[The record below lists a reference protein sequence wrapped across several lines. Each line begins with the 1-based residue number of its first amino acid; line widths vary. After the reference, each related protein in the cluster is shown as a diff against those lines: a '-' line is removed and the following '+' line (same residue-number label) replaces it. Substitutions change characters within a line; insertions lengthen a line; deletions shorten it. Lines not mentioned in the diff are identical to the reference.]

1 MGGMSLSS
9 NSKRFIASMAENNL
23 PSISVVTPSYNQAPY
38 IEDTI
43 RSVLDQNYPHLD
55 YLVMDGGSND
65 GTVDILRRY
74 EGKLRWVSEK
84 DRGQSDAI
92 NKGFARTKGDILAWM
107 NSDDIYAPGALHAA
121 AECFAKNPDVD
132 VVYGDASFID
142 ANGKRVCPCAQIEPY
157 NWKRLLYYSDF
168 IVQPAAF
175 FRRSAFEA
183 VGGVDVDLH
192 WTMDYDLWLR
202 LGRQFKFYYLPQELG
217 HFRWLGSN
225 KTGVGGRHRMAEV
238 EKVTRRQGVN
248 GLPALFRLEMVRLNI
263 QEALQ
268 ACRRREFKHI
278 GLCARSSLQNMAS
291 WRACISLLHPLT
303 WRIICTGQV
312 LRQRTA
318 GVVKVS

>member
-1 MGGMSLSS
+1 
-9 NSKRFIASMAENNL
+9 MAESL
-23 PSISVVTPSYNQAPY
+23 PSISIVTPSYNQAPY
-38 IEDTI
+38 IEATI
-43 RSVLDQNYPHLD
+43 RSVLDQNYPNVD
-55 YLVMDGGSND
+55 YLVMDGGSTD

-74 EGKLRWVSEK
+74 EGRLRWVSEK
-84 DRGQSDAI
+84 DKGQSDAI

-107 NSDDIYAPGALHAA
+107 NSDDIYAPGAFAAA
-121 AECFAKNPDVD
+121 AECFAKNPDVA
-132 VVYGDASFID
+132 VVYGNASFID
-142 ANGKRVCPCAQIEPY
+142 ANSKRVCACAQIESY

-202 LGRQFKFYYLPQELG
+202 LGKQFKFAYLPQELG

-238 EKVTRRQGVN
+238 EKVTRRHGVD

-263 QEALQ
+263 SEAIL
-268 ACRRREFKHI
+268 AWRRREFRHI
-278 GLCARSSLQNMAS
+278 GMCVRSSLENMAS
-291 WRACISLLHPLT
+291 WRACLSLLHPLT

-318 GVVKVS
+318 GVVKVSD